1 MSIEVVKEYSIY
13 DYVGTFGK
21 FSKCAEEFLDSL
33 NEDISFKRINEDDG
47 VIIIN
52 TKKDKHKIAFTVNN
66 VSFDYRD
73 GNLYFNHYFDVLRD
87 TPCILDLLIVAF
99 NEMLLCR
106 DIEIDKISTLEM
118 VGAFISL
125 KMWFS
130 DSRIEVLEDRL
141 EREESEQR
149 ARENAEFWAEYFFFN
164 PNDV

>member
-1 MSIEVVKEYSIY
+1 MSIEVVKEYDLY
-13 DYVGTFGK
+13 DYVGTFYK
-21 FSKCAEEFLDSL
+21 FSDCAEKFLDSL
-33 NEDISFKRINEDDG
+33 SDDIDFKRVNEDDG
-47 VIIIN
+47 IITIN
-52 TKKDKHKIAFTVNN
+52 TKKEKHKIAFTVNN
-66 VSFDYRD
+66 VSFDYRE

-87 TPCILDLLIVAF
+87 TPCILDLMIVAF

-106 DIEIDKISTLEM
+106 EVEIDMMSILGMIS
-118 VGAFISL
+118 AFISL

-149 ARENAEFWAEYFFFN
+149 ARENAEFWDEYFFFN

>member
-1 MSIEVVKEYSIY
+1 MSIEVVKEYDLY
-13 DYVGTFGK
+13 DYVGTFYK
-21 FSKCAEEFLDSL
+21 FSDCAEKFLNSL
-33 NEDISFKRINEDDG
+33 SDDIDFKRVNEDDG

-52 TKKDKHKIAFTVNN
+52 TKKEKHKIAFTVNN
-66 VSFDYRD
+66 VSFDYRE

-87 TPCILDLLIVAF
+87 TPCILDLLIVTF
-99 NEMLLCR
+99 NEVLVCR
-106 DIEIDKISTLEM
+106 DVEIDMMSILGM
-118 VGAFISL
+118 VSAFISL

-149 ARENAEFWAEYFFFN
+149 ARENAKFWEEYFSFN

>member
-1 MSIEVVKEYSIY
+1 MSIEVVKEYDLY
-13 DYVGTFGK
+13 DYVGTFYK
-21 FSKCAEEFLDSL
+21 FSDCAEKFLNSL
-33 NEDISFKRINEDDG
+33 SEDINFKRVNEDDG
-47 VIIIN
+47 VITIN
-52 TKKDKHKIAFTVNN
+52 TKKEKHKIAFTVNN

-73 GNLYFNHYFDVLRD
+73 GNLYFNHYFDVLRN
-87 TPCILDLLIVAF
+87 TPCILDLLVVAF

-106 DIEIDKISTLEM
+106 DVEIDMISILGM
-118 VGAFISL
+118 MSAFISL

-149 ARENAEFWAEYFFFN
+149 ARENAEFWEEYFYFN

>member
-1 MSIEVVKEYSIY
+1 MSIEVVKEYDLY
-13 DYVGTFGK
+13 DYVGTFYK
-21 FSKCAEEFLDSL
+21 FSDCAEKFLNSL
-33 NEDISFKRINEDDG
+33 SDDIDFKRVNEDDG

-52 TKKDKHKIAFTVNN
+52 TKKEKHKIAFTVNN
-66 VSFDYRD
+66 VSFDYRE

-87 TPCILDLLIVAF
+87 TPCILDLLIVTF
-99 NEMLLCR
+99 NEMLVCR
-106 DIEIDKISTLEM
+106 DVEIDMMSILGM
-118 VGAFISL
+118 VSAFISL

-149 ARENAEFWAEYFFFN
+149 ARENAEFWEYFFFN

>member
-1 MSIEVVKEYSIY
+1 MGIEVVKEYDLY

-21 FSKCAEEFLDSL
+21 FSDCAEMFIDSL
-33 NEDISFKRINEDDG
+33 SEDISFKRVNEDDG
-47 VIIIN
+47 VITIN
-52 TKKDKHKIAFTVNN
+52 TKKEKHKIAFTVNN

-87 TPCILDLLIVAF
+87 TPCILDLMIVAF

-106 DIEIDKISTLEM
+106 DVKIDMVSILGMIS
-118 VGAFISL
+118 AFISL

-141 EREESEQR
+141 QREESEQR
-149 ARENAEFWAEYFFFN
+149 ARENAEFWEEYFFFN

>member
-1 MSIEVVKEYSIY
+1 MGIEVSKEYSIY

-33 NEDISFKRINEDDG
+33 SEDISFKRISDVDG
-47 VIIIN
+47 VIIIK
-52 TKKDKHKIAFTVNN
+52 TKKDKHKISFTINI
-66 VSFDYRD
+66 VSFDYRE

-87 TPCILDLLIVAF
+87 TPCILDLLIVTF
-99 NEMLLCR
+99 NEMLVCR
-106 DIEIDKISTLEM
+106 DVEIDMMSILGM
-118 VGAFISL
+118 VSAFISL

-149 ARENAEFWAEYFFFN
+149 ARENAEFWKEYFFFN

>member
-1 MSIEVVKEYSIY
+1 MSIEVAKEYSIY

-21 FSKCAEEFLDSL
+21 FSKYAEEFLNSL
-33 NEDISFKRINEDDG
+33 SDDISYKRINEDDG
-47 VIIIN
+47 VITIN

-66 VSFDYRD
+66 VSFDYRE

-87 TPCILDLLIVAF
+87 TPCILDLLTVTF
-99 NEMLLCR
+99 NEMLVCR
-106 DIEIDKISTLEM
+106 DVEIDIMSILGM
-118 VGAFISL
+118 VSAFISL

-149 ARENAEFWAEYFFFN
+149 ARENAEFWEEYFFFN

>member
-1 MSIEVVKEYSIY
+1 MGVEVVKEYDLY
-13 DYVGTFGK
+13 DYVGTFYK
-21 FSKCAEEFLDSL
+21 FSDCAEKFLNSL
-33 NEDISFKRINEDDG
+33 SDDIDFKRVNEDDG

-52 TKKDKHKIAFTVNN
+52 TKKEKHKIAFTVNN
-66 VSFDYRD
+66 VIFDYRE

-87 TPCILDLLIVAF
+87 TPCILDLMIVAF

-106 DIEIDKISTLEM
+106 DVKIDMVSILGMIS
-118 VGAFISL
+118 AFISL

-130 DSRIEVLEDRL
+130 DSRIEVLEDKL

-149 ARENAEFWAEYFFFN
+149 ARENAEFWEEYFFFN